1 MVAKLPTER
10 SFGLGV
16 GGVCIGV
23 AAFLWWRGAPTAGL
37 VLLVTGTLLVG
48 FGLVAPAVLRVPN
61 RVWWRVAQAVGW
73 FNTRVLLTDCVFC
86 RGPDTSR
93 CGDAALW
100 SQPAAR
106 NRSPDELDPVLD
118 TPQRFAA
125 LRTPFLMERLAVGV
139 I

>member
-61 RVWWRVAQAVGW
+61 RVWWRVAQAVRW
-73 FNTRVLLTDCVFC
+73 FNTRVLLTVFFAVVLTPLGVVMRLFGRNPL
-86 RGPDTSR
+86 RGTGVQTNWTPYSTRRSDSR
-93 CGDAALW
+93 HYEHL
-100 SQPAAR
+100 
-106 NRSPDELDPVLD
+106 
-118 TPQRFAA
+118 F
-125 LRTPFLMERLAVGV
+125 
-139 I
+139 